1 MGGLT
6 CLGWCVHS
14 ENKEHDDS
22 VMPTSSTLLQIAEK
36 GEYLAN
42 LQCFQFWVLGF
53 LLLLFFVSLKIF

>member
-1 MGGLT
+1 M
-6 CLGWCVHS
+6 HS